1 MRKIRQGMSKGKR
14 REREK
19 EKEKERSIVMDNYR
33 DDVGM
38 DGDRECSNDDN
49 TLSIEEQ
56 VYTLVSS
63 IPKGMVSTYKD
74 VAVALG
80 RPDISRLIG
89 RILSRNPDPIV
100 VPCHRVVMSD
110 GSIGGYIYGADVK
123 EELLRREGVMV
134 EDGVIKDFKYVRF
147 SFRS

>member
-1 MRKIRQGMSKGKR
+1 MREIRQGMSNKNKGKSK
-14 REREK
+14 K
-19 EKEKERSIVMDNYR
+19 EKSIMDNYR
-33 DDVGM
+33 GRKRYR
-38 DGDRECSNDDN
+38 DREYRNDDNNN

-56 VYTLVSS
+56 VYMLVSS

-89 RILSRNPDPIV
+89 RILSRNPDPIA

-110 GSIGGYIYGADVK
+110 GSIGGYIYGTDVK

-134 EDGVIKDFKYVRF
+134 EDGVIKDFEYVRF

>member
-1 MRKIRQGMSKGKR
+1 MSNKNKGK
-14 REREK
+14 EKSK
-19 EKEKERSIVMDNYR
+19 EKEKNIMDNYR
-33 DDVGM
+33 DRKRDR
-38 DGDRECSNDDN
+38 DREYRNDDN
-49 TLSIEEQ
+49 TLNIEEQ
-56 VYTLVSS
+56 VYMLVSS

-110 GSIGGYIYGADVK
+110 GSIGGYIYGRDVK

-134 EDGVIKDFKYVRF
+134 EDGVIKDFEYVRF

>member
-1 MRKIRQGMSKGKR
+1 MRKIRQGMSNKNKGK
-14 REREK
+14 EK
-19 EKEKERSIVMDNYR
+19 SIMDNYR
-33 DDVGM
+33 DRKR
-38 DGDRECSNDDN
+38 DREYRNDDN

-56 VYTLVSS
+56 VYMLVSS

-110 GSIGGYIYGADVK
+110 GSIGGYIYGTDVK
-123 EELLRREGVMV
+123 EELLRREGVIV
-134 EDGVIKDFKYVRF
+134 EDGVIKDFEYVRF
-147 SFRS
+147 SFRP

>member
-1 MRKIRQGMSKGKR
+1 MRKIREVMGNKNKGK
-14 REREK
+14 EKSKK
-19 EKEKERSIVMDNYR
+19 EKSIMDNYR
-33 DDVGM
+33 GKKRN
-38 DGDRECSNDDN
+38 GEYRNDNDN
-49 TLSIEEQ
+49 DNALSIEEQ
-56 VYTLVSS
+56 VYMLVSS

-89 RILSRNPDPIV
+89 RILSRNPDPII

-110 GSIGGYIYGADVK
+110 GSIGGYIYGTDVK
-123 EELLRREGVMV
+123 EELLRREGVIV
-134 EDGVIKDFKYVRF
+134 KDGVIKDFEYVRF

>member
-1 MRKIRQGMSKGKR
+1 MSNKNKGK
-14 REREK
+14 EKSK
-19 EKEKERSIVMDNYR
+19 EKEQSIMDNYR
-33 DDVGM
+33 GKK
-38 DGDRECSNDDN
+38 RNIEYRSDDN

-56 VYTLVSS
+56 VYRLVSS

-110 GSIGGYIYGADVK
+110 GSIGGYIYGRDVK

-134 EDGVIKDFKYVRF
+134 EDGVIKDFEYVRF

>member
-1 MRKIRQGMSKGKR
+1 MGNKNKGEEKSK
-14 REREK
+14 K
-19 EKEKERSIVMDNYR
+19 EKNIMDNYR
-33 DDVGM
+33 DKKRNGEY
-38 DGDRECSNDDN
+38 RNDDN
-49 TLSIEEQ
+49 DDNDNALSIEEQ
-56 VYTLVSS
+56 VYMLVSS

-89 RILSRNPDPIV
+89 RILSRNPDPII

-110 GSIGGYIYGADVK
+110 GSIGGYIYGTGVK
-123 EELLRREGVMV
+123 EELLRREGVIV
-134 EDGVIKDFKYVRF
+134 KDGVIKDFEYVRF